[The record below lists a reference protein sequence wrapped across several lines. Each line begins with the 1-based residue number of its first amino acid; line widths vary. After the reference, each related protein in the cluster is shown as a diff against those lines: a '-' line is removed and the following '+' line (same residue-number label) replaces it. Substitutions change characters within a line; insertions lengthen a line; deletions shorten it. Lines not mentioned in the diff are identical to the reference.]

1 MFVPKARIHFYFCNA
16 CLQITSAVELSAG
29 LAVVMSDLWQSRLNC
44 TNAKCTVSTEFNS
57 RCLKNLRVES
67 GITKLKVKLNHH
79 SICLHICLCSSESAK
94 QLLQPLTLTRHAA
107 NLPSVCHDALRAR
120 DWALVRSQMCILL
133 AHTLHLRPLGHSC
146 PAPIPAFDP
155 LPLSEAMEVQDIL
168 VFIPGTSFWKYHYDD
183 SHKQT
188 VKCWTNILWGIPKRF
203 KLY

>member
-16 CLQITSAVELSAG
+16 CLQMKITSAVELSAG

-120 DWALVRSQMCILL
+120 LSLGEVTNVHLASTHSAPETFGPLLPCTHPSLWSSPPLRGHGSAGYPCIHSWYIFLKISLRWQSQTNSEMLNK
-133 AHTLHLRPLGHSC
+133 HSLRNSK
-146 PAPIPAFDP
+146 
-155 LPLSEAMEVQDIL
+155 EV
-168 VFIPGTSFWKYHYDD
+168 
-183 SHKQT
+183 
-188 VKCWTNILWGIPKRF
+188 
-203 KLY
+203 